1 MTTQPAQHG
10 ADRRR
15 PTPSHNGLERHVQT
29 VLTMGVAALM
39 AWQLTTIE
47 QMRVEL
53 AILSGRVDALAARVD
68 EASSERYRSTDA
80 HRDFALRDQAIKAL
94 EARVEQVEGICGSQ

>member
-1 MTTQPAQHG
+1 MTAHEQSVE
-10 ADRRR
+10 RRR
-15 PTPSHNGLERHVQT
+15 GLERHVQT
-29 VLTMGVAALM
+29 ILTMGVAALM

-68 EASSERYRSTDA
+68 DASSDRYRIADA
-80 HRDFALRDQAIKAL
+80 QRDLALRDQAIKAL
-94 EARVEQVEGICGSQ
+94 EGRVVQVEEICGGK